1 MTLQST
7 VPAPVTA
14 TPWPALGALGL
25 ATFATVTT
33 ELMPS
38 GVLPAMSRDLGVSTS
53 AGGLLVTA
61 WALTIVLTS
70 VLLVRGTTAVR
81 RRALIVGAMAVVAAA
96 NLGTA
101 LAPSFPAAMV
111 ARVLAA
117 GAHGLFW
124 AVVVAYAASLVDP
137 SKVGRALA
145 VVLAGPTFAGLVGL
159 PLGAALAGE
168 VGWRPLF
175 VLLAVA
181 VVVVAGVVRAVVPD
195 RPRPAAQASVA
206 GGRDASA
213 RRVLLTAAAGGLVL
227 VGHFA
232 VFTFMAPLTVA
243 QVGDGAVPT
252 VLLVLG
258 VGGLVGTLVSGQV
271 VDRWPAAAYPVSAGL
286 FVLTLAALASGPSFW
301 AVAAAWGVL
310 VGLFPVALQS
320 RVMAQASPEFRDQA
334 GAIVMTVL
342 NLGLALGAALG
353 SAVTAVADVR
363 LVPLWAAALAAVAV
377 VPLLLTASSDRS
389 EPSESSG
396 RSGR

>member
-1 MTLQST
+1 MTIQT
-7 VPAPVTA
+7 AAPTPVTA
-14 TPWPALGALGL
+14 TPWLALGALGL

-38 GVLPAMSRDLGVSTS
+38 GVLPTMSRDLGVSTA

-70 VLLVRGTTAVR
+70 LLLVRSTSAVR
-81 RRALIVGAMAVVAAA
+81 RRTLVVGAMVVVAAA
-96 NLGTA
+96 NVGTA
-101 LAPSFPAAMV
+101 LAPTFALAIG
-111 ARVLAA
+111 ARIAAA

-159 PLGAALAGE
+159 PAGAAVADA

-175 VLLAVA
+175 ASLA
-181 VVVVAGVVRAVVPD
+181 VVVVVVAAVVWTVVPD
-195 RPRPAAQASVA
+195 APRSAAPAAAT
-206 GGRDASA
+206 GGWDRSA
-213 RRVLLTAAAGGLVL
+213 KPVLLTAIAGGLVL

-232 VFTFMAPLTVA
+232 VFTFVAPLTA
-243 QVGDGAVPT
+243 AHVGDGAVPT
-252 VLLVLG
+252 MLLVLG

-271 VDRWPAAAYPVSAGL
+271 VDRWPGAAYPVSAAL
-286 FVLTLAALASGPSFW
+286 FVASLAGLALGPTYW
-301 AVAAAWGVL
+301 VVAAVWGVL

-320 RVMAQASPEFRDQA
+320 RVMAQASPGFRDQA

-353 SAVTAVADVR
+353 SAVTAVADVVA
-363 LVPLWAAALAAVAV
+363 VPLWAAALAALAA
-377 VPLLLTASSDRS
+377 VPLAMASRS
-389 EPSESSG
+389 ARDAG
-396 RSGR
+396 

>member
-1 MTLQST
+1 MSKSSVDDMTIQT
-7 VPAPVTA
+7 AVPTPVTA

-38 GVLPAMSRDLGVSTS
+38 GVLPAMSRDLGVST
-53 AGGLLVTA
+53 ATGGLLVSA

-70 VLLVRGTTAVR
+70 LLLVRGTSAVR
-81 RRALIVGAMAVVAAA
+81 RRTLVVAAMVAVAAA
-96 NLGTA
+96 NVGTA
-101 LAPSFPAAMV
+101 LAPNFAVAMV

-159 PLGAALAGE
+159 PLGAVVAAEL
-168 VGWRPLF
+168 GWRPLF
-175 VLLAVA
+175 ALLAVVVMAVAA
-181 VVVVAGVVRAVVPD
+181 VVRTVVPD
-195 RPRPAAQASVA
+195 APRPPAPAAAR
-206 GGRDASA
+206 GGRDASTG
-213 RRVLLTAAAGGLVL
+213 RVLLTAAAGGLVL

-232 VFTFMAPLTVA
+232 VFTFVAPLTVA

-252 VLLVLG
+252 MLLVLG
-258 VGGLVGTLVSGQV
+258 VGGLAGTLVSGQV
-271 VDRWPAAAYPVSAGL
+271 VDRWPGAAYRVSAGV
-286 FVLTLAALASGPSFW
+286 FVATLAALALGSTFW
-301 AVAAAWGVL
+301 VVAAVWGVL

-320 RVMAQASPEFRDQA
+320 RVMVQASPEFRDQA

-353 SAVTAVADVR
+353 SAVTAVADVGA
-363 LVPLWAAALAAVAV
+363 VPWAAALAALAV
-377 VPLLLTASSDRS
+377 VPLAVTARSDRS
-389 EPSESSG
+389 G
-396 RSGR
+396 V